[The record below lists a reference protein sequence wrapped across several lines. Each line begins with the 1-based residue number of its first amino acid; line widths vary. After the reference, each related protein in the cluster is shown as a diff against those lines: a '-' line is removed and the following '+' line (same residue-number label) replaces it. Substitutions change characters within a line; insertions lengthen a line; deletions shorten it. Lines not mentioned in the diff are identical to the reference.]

1 MEVSMKVLAQ
11 VATALVVLFCPLF
24 AFAQGIMIPE
34 ERVRVNGSYNIKSV
48 TINATV
54 KDQVAEVQ
62 LSQVFYNP
70 GSAQLNVSYL
80 FPVPP
85 DAIIQ
90 NFTLL
95 VDGKEFPAKLYPKD
109 EADRIYEGI
118 VRSKRDP
125 AMLEY

>member
-1 MEVSMKVLAQ
+1 MTRLAQ
-11 VATALVVLFCPLF
+11 LFVASIALFSPLL

-34 ERVRVNGSYNIKSV
+34 DRVRVNGSYNIKSV
-48 TINATV
+48 TIDAIV

-62 LSQVFYNP
+62 LSQVFHNP
-70 GSAQLNVSYL
+70 GSGQLNVSYL

-85 DAIIQ
+85 DAVIS

-109 EADRIYEGI
+109 
-118 VRSKRDP
+118 
-125 AMLEY
+125 